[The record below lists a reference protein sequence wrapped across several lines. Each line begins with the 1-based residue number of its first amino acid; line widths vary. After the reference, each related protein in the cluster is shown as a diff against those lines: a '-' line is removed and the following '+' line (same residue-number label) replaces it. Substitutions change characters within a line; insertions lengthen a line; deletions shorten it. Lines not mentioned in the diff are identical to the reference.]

1 MIAPHPD
8 PPKKWQLS
16 QYQQKALEKQKL
28 NLSRSTPPRTK
39 TTASL
44 KYSVNDCRSAIAQ
57 FKNSPLAF
65 PPQRKD
71 KLETRM
77 LSNDY
82 TDHTTPPVVRDN
94 TMDVIKTYRTF
105 GKNHKMVFKWSNKAT
120 AKALTP
126 SKYVVYSWKG
136 PSREKLFGML

>member
-1 MIAPHPD
+1 MTF
-8 PPKKWQLS
+8 S

-39 TTASL
+39 IRASL
-44 KYSVNDCRSAIAQ
+44 KYPVNDCRSAIAQ
-57 FKNSPLAF
+57 FKNFFFAF
-65 PPQRKD
+65 FLQRKD

-82 TDHTTPPVVRDN
+82 TDDTTSPVVRDN

-105 GKNHKMVFKWSNKAT
+105 GKNHKMVFK
-120 AKALTP
+120 
-126 SKYVVYSWKG
+126 
-136 PSREKLFGML
+136 